1 MDAPF
6 DDLLVTKLA
15 LPPLRSALVE
25 RPRLLARL
33 HEGLRG
39 PLTLVS
45 APAGFGKTTLLAS
58 CLRNA
63 PPEARPAHQ
72 AQVAWLALDTSDNDP
87 VRFWRY
93 VIAALERQRPGVG
106 ARALRL
112 LPGSADRL
120 SEAALTALING
131 LAELP
136 RPIVLALDDY
146 HLIDEPLIHAGLTFL
161 LDHMPAPLRLVIA
174 SRTTPPLP
182 LERLRVRGQVVEL
195 DAASLRFTA
204 DEATQLLN
212 RVMGLGLPPEAVGA
226 LAERTEG
233 WGAGLLLAA
242 LSLRDRP
249 DPEAFIAAFSGAH
262 RTVLDYIAAEVLER
276 QPPAIQRF
284 LLHTAVL
291 DRMCAELCDAVTE
304 RLEARDLRLGDS
316 ESLQTPSPMP
326 SVSSDTPQA
335 SSLKPQASQTMLEWL
350 ERANLFVVPLDEERR
365 WYRYHQLFGDVL
377 RERLRLRAPE
387 LLPELHLRAA
397 RWYAGQGLSSEAVE
411 HALAAGD
418 WEMAAPLIA
427 QTGREMLLRSELT
440 TLRHWLDALPPAQ
453 LRAHPRLCLM
463 DGWFLVLS
471 GLIDQAEQLLVHVER
486 LAIDPATPP
495 DPELPDEMLMLR
507 MTIGAL
513 RGTHTQLEELPDR
526 VIVRLQQNP
535 FMRSIAALLAGYPPA
550 FRGDIGLATQAFE
563 RAAQIGRDSGSPLI
577 VLLALCQLADLQVLQ
592 GRLRQAVTTYEQA
605 RAELTSHQRTR
616 LTLEG
621 LVLIGQG
628 ELARERN
635 ELLRAELLLNEGLAY
650 SASIGEFNHID
661 GYVSLARVA
670 LARGDTARAELLAQ
684 RAAELAERLNI
695 SLLGRMARSAQA
707 RLWVAT
713 GELARAQQWA
723 DAPAIQLA
731 GHDLRDENWSYV
743 LIEIE
748 QLTRVRLLNAHGCHR
763 EALAVLEW
771 LLPSTGERVRNRIE
785 GLVQRAVALC
795 GLGEPAAG
803 CDCLAEALGLAEPEG
818 YVRLFLDEGRNLQP
832 LLHELA
838 AQDASTAA
846 YAARLL
852 DQLRREPRLAGG
864 HGGDAAS
871 QPDPAAEEP
880 GDAQFL
886 SPRELEVLRLIAD
899 GMSNSEIAARL
910 VVAQSTVK
918 KHVHNIFGKLGAQ
931 SRTRALVRARELG
944 LLE

>member
-15 LPPLRSALVE
+15 LPPLRAALVE

-58 CLRNA
+58 CLRA
-63 PPEARPAHQ
+63 TQLEARPTHQ
-72 AQVAWLALDTSDNDP
+72 ALVAWLALDAGDNDP

-93 VIAALERQRPGVG
+93 LIAALERQRPGVG
-106 ARALRL
+106 GRALQL

-131 LAELP
+131 LAELT

-161 LDHMPAPLRLVIA
+161 LDHMPASLRLVIA

-195 DAASLRFTA
+195 DAASLRFTP

-212 RVMGLGLPPEAVGA
+212 RVMGLALPPEAVGA

-242 LSLRDRP
+242 LSLRGRP
-249 DPEAFIAAFSGAH
+249 DPAPFIAAFSGAH
-262 RTVLDYIAAEVLER
+262 RAVLDYIAAEVLER
-276 QPPAIQRF
+276 QPPEIQRF

-291 DRMCAELCDAVTE
+291 DRMCAELCDAVME
-304 RLEARDLRLGDS
+304 RLETRDLRRGDS
-316 ESLQTPSPMP
+316 QVSQAPSLKPQASGG
-326 SVSSDTPQA
+326 DLQA
-335 SSLKPQASQTMLEWL
+335 SSLKPQASQVLLEGL

-365 WYRYHQLFGDVL
+365 WYRYHQLFADVL
-377 RERLRLRAPE
+377 RERLRQRAPE
-387 LLPELHLRAA
+387 LLPELHRRAA
-397 RWYAGQGLSSEAVE
+397 RWYAAQGLCSEAVE

-418 WEMAAPLIA
+418 WAMAAPLIA
-427 QTGREMLLRSELT
+427 QTGRDMLLRSELT
-440 TLRHWLDALPPAQ
+440 TLRNWLDALPPDQ

-463 DGWFLVLS
+463 DGWFLVLA
-471 GLIDQAEQLLVHVER
+471 GLIDQAEQLLAHVEW
-486 LAIDPATPP
+486 LATDPDIPP
-495 DPELPDEMLMLR
+495 DPELPDEMLMLG

-513 RGTHTQLEELPDR
+513 RGTHALLEDLPER
-526 VIVRLQQNP
+526 VIARLQQNP
-535 FMRSIAALLAGYPPA
+535 FMRSIAALLAGYPHA

-563 RAAQIGRDSGSPLI
+563 RAVQIGRESGSPLI
-577 VLLALCQLADLQVLQ
+577 VLLALCQLAELQMIL
-592 GRLRQAVTTYEQA
+592 GRLHQAAATYEQA
-605 RAELTSHQRTR
+605 HAELAQHQRTR
-616 LTLEG
+616 LPLEG

-650 SASIGEFNHID
+650 SAPIGEFNHVD
-661 GYVSLARVA
+661 GYVSLARLA
-670 LARGDTARAELLAQ
+670 LARGDTARAEALAQ
-684 RAAELAERLNI
+684 RAADLADRLNI
-695 SLLGRMARSAQA
+695 SLLGRVARSVQARLWIATGNLAQA
-707 RLWVAT
+707 RLWA
-713 GELARAQQWA
+713 A
-723 DAPAIQLA
+723 DAAVQIS
-731 GHDLRDENWSYV
+731 GHDQRDDNWAYLLV
-743 LIEIE
+743 EIE
-748 QLTRVRLLNAHGCHR
+748 QLTRVRLLNAQGCHR

-771 LLPSTGERVRNRIE
+771 LLASTGERMRNRID
-785 GLVQRAVALC
+785 GLIQRAIALDSLGQTAAAIDC
-795 GLGEPAAG
+795 LGEA
-803 CDCLAEALGLAEPEG
+803 LALAEPEG
-818 YVRLFLDEGRNLQP
+818 YARLFLDEGHRLGP
-832 LLHELA
+832 ILRDLA
-838 AQDASTAA
+838 GRDAPMSP
-846 YAARLL
+846 YAAHLL
-852 DQLRREPRLAGG
+852 EMLRREPARTDGQAAGEVAQAEA
-864 HGGDAAS
+864 GDG
-871 QPDPAAEEP
+871 EP
-880 GDAQFL
+880 AQFL

-899 GMSNSEIAARL
+899 GMSNNEIAVRL

-918 KHVHNIFGKLGAQ
+918 KHVHNIFSKLGAQ

-944 LLE
+944 LL

>member
-1 MDAPF
+1 MDTPF

-15 LPPLRSALVE
+15 LPPLRTALVE

-58 CLRNA
+58 CLRA
-63 PPEARPAHQ
+63 AQLETRPARQ
-72 AQVAWLALDTSDNDP
+72 ALVAWLALDAGDNDP

-93 VIAALERQRPGVG
+93 LIAALERQRPGVG

-112 LPGSADRL
+112 LPGSAERL

-182 LERLRVRGQVVEL
+182 LERLRVRGQVAEL

-212 RVMGLGLPPEAVGA
+212 RVMGLALPPEAVGA

-242 LSLRDRP
+242 LSLRGRP
-249 DPEAFIAAFSGAH
+249 DPEPFIAVFSGAH
-262 RTVLDYIAAEVLER
+262 RTVADYITAEVLER
-276 QPPAIQRF
+276 QPPEIQRF

-291 DRMCAELCDAVTE
+291 DRMCAELCDAV
-304 RLEARDLRLGDS
+304 LGDS
-316 ESLQTPSPMP
+316 LASLPS
-326 SVSSDTPQA
+326 SSTATQ
-335 SSLKPQASQTMLEWL
+335 SSTLKTQHSLEWL

-365 WYRYHQLFGDVL
+365 WYRYHQLFADVL
-377 RERLRLRAPE
+377 RERLRLRAPG
-387 LLPELHLRAA
+387 LLPELHRRAA
-397 RWYAGQGLSSEAVE
+397 RWYAAQGLCSEAVE

-418 WEMAAPLIA
+418 WAMAAPLIA
-427 QTGREMLLRSELT
+427 QTGRDMLLRSELT
-440 TLRHWLDALPPAQ
+440 TLRNWLDALPPDQ

-471 GLIDQAEQLLVHVER
+471 GLIDQAEQLLAHVAR
-486 LAIDPATPP
+486 LAADPATPA

-513 RGTHTQLEELPDR
+513 RGTHALLEDLPER
-526 VIVRLQQNP
+526 VIARLQQNP

-550 FRGDIGLATQAFE
+550 FRGDISLATQAFE
-563 RAAQIGRDSGSPLI
+563 RAAQIGRESGSPLI
-577 VLLALCQLADLQVLQ
+577 VLLALCQQAELQTLL
-592 GRLRQAVTTYEQA
+592 GRLRQAAATYEQA
-605 RAELTSHQRTR
+605 HAELALHQRTR
-616 LTLEG
+616 LPLEG
-621 LVLIGQG
+621 LVLIGEG

-650 SASIGEFNHID
+650 SAPIGEFNHID
-661 GYVSLARVA
+661 GYVSLTRLA
-670 LARGDTARAELLAQ
+670 LARGDTARAEALAQ
-684 RAAELAERLNI
+684 RAADLAERLNI
-695 SLLGRMARSAQA
+695 SLLGRIARSAQA
-707 RLWVAT
+707 RLWIAT
-713 GELARAQQWA
+713 GSLAQARLWA
-723 DAPAIQLA
+723 ADHAVQIA
-731 GHDLRDENWSYV
+731 GHDQRDDNWPFLLV
-743 LIEIE
+743 EIE
-748 QLTRVRLLNAHGCHR
+748 QLTRVRLLNAQRCHR

-771 LLPSTGERVRNRIE
+771 VLDSVGERMRNRID
-785 GLVQRAVALC
+785 GLIQRAIALD
-795 GLGEPAAG
+795 GLGEPMAAA
-803 CDCLAEALGLAEPEG
+803 DCLAGALALAEPEG
-818 YVRLFLDEGRNLQP
+818 YARMFLDEGRYLAP
-832 LLHELA
+832 LLRDLA
-838 AQDASTAA
+838 GRDGGVAL
-846 YAARLL
+846 YAARLMEM
-852 DQLRREPRLAGG
+852 LRREPAPATDGAAGAE
-864 HGGDAAS
+864 DAGEGS
-871 QPDPAAEEP
+871 TET
-880 GDAQFL
+880 QFL

-931 SRTRALVRARELG
+931 SRTRALVRARELR
-944 LLE
+944 LLG